1 MLKYRVS
8 VFNFVLNINLQAFF
22 VPQAVQLFLT
32 FSVLKM
38 LIEKLTH
45 VKDTHREKATSNK
58 TPALTKSRNMSFW
71 VVNTSSQLL
80 IRGY

>member
-58 TPALTKSRNMSFW
+58 TPALTKSRNMS
-71 VVNTSSQLL
+71 
-80 IRGY
+80 I